1 MGRDNNAGSGK
12 ARGGGAG
19 SGDSVQDGA
28 RGRVSGGS
36 RGASEGG
43 SRGGSPAG
51 SRAGSSGTKGPCSH
65 SGEGLWKEGLRE
77 LSGLGLRRDLPPA
90 SYHPAAGDAAGK
102 LTLCS
107 NDYLALSCDERLKRA
122 AIEALDRA
130 GCGSTGSRLL
140 SGNSSYHMEL
150 ESALRDFT
158 GYDACILFSS
168 GYHANVGGIPIIS
181 KGMRAI
187 FSDELN
193 HASIIDGCRLSKT
206 ETVKYRHCDPSHL
219 DYLLAEAGPGAG
231 GGAVGSGR
239 ARGGGP
245 VGGRGASKA
254 GPGAGFLVITE
265 GVFSM
270 DGDVAPLSELAAVTR
285 NHGATLM
292 VDDAHGFGVLGESG
306 RGTPEAGGLSEGVD
320 IYLATMGKALGSMGG
335 FIAGS
340 MDLIAYLMST
350 ARAFMYSTA
359 LPPAVCAAGLAA
371 LDIVKSEPGRRD
383 RLRALSLALIGEL
396 GKRGINTGA
405 GASHI
410 VPVMAPGEGV
420 ALELASRLESRG
432 YLTRAI
438 RYPTVAR
445 GKERLRLSLRCDFS
459 EEQVRALA
467 AALAEEG
474 SDLGLAGGGYPGP
487 GRR

>member
-1 MGRDNNAGSGK
+1 M
-12 ARGGGAG
+12 
-19 SGDSVQDGA
+19 
-28 RGRVSGGS
+28 
-36 RGASEGG
+36 
-43 SRGGSPAG
+43 
-51 SRAGSSGTKGPCSH
+51 
-65 SGEGLWKEGLRE
+65 
-77 LSGLGLRRDLPPA
+77 RRDLPPA
-90 SYHPAAGDAAGK
+90 SYHPASGGAGGK

-158 GYDACILFSS
+158 GYDACLLFSS
-168 GYHANVGGIPIIS
+168 GYHANVGGIPVLS
-181 KGMRAI
+181 REMRAI

-193 HASIIDGCRLSKT
+193 HASIIDGCRLSKA

-219 DYLLAEAGPGAG
+219 DYLLAETGPSAGEV
-231 GGAVGSGR
+231 AVGARR
-239 ARGGGP
+239 ARGGGSE
-245 VGGRGASKA
+245 GGREAREA
-254 GPGAGFLVITE
+254 GSGAGFLVITE

-270 DGDVAPLSELAAVTR
+270 DGDVAPLSELAEVTR
-285 NHGATLM
+285 KHGATLM

-306 RGTPEAGGLSEGVD
+306 RGTPEAGGVFEGVD

-340 MDLIAYLMST
+340 MGLIAYLMST

-371 LDIVKSEPGRRD
+371 LDIVRSEPERRE
-383 RLRALSLALIGEL
+383 RLRTLSTALMGEL
-396 GKRGINTGA
+396 GKRGLNTGA

-459 EEQVRALA
+459 EDQMLALA
-467 AALAEEG
+467 AAIFEEG
-474 SDLGLAGGGYPGP
+474 SRLGLAYGGA
-487 GRR
+487 GRRAGD